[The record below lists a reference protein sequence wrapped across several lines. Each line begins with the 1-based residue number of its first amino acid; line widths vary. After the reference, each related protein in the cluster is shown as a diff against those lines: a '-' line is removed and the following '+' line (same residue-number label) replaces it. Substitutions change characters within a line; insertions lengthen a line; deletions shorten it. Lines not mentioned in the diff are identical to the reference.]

1 MVEVGLALICALVAW
16 SATAALTV
24 RCYRLPR
31 LHVMA
36 WLISVFALMV
46 ALTGALPAAFLD
58 FSTVTFRIFQL
69 GVGLLAPLWA
79 AWGVAEHTLRSFPAR
94 LAVREGVVLFTIVPV
109 VILCLDPLSGT
120 FDGSYPQADVH
131 YQIPAMVALGAAHAF
146 SVVVLVAC
154 AVMSLLQHQQRD
166 EDALGRL
173 RVIGLIAGA
182 VVIQIIVARMGLG
195 PFGQL
200 ALLAVLGCM
209 WQAASVAATIPRA
222 VDTDDGRRADGDE
235 DEYEDDEEQEM
246 LRRRRDNTEGH
257 AGGESA
263 PRAPRAPR
271 AKAKITIYTVFEG
284 CAEAFDA
291 RMAHVVESVRRYEP
305 ETLMFVSHRVPSA
318 PAQRIVYAMYRDDL
332 AAEQHEQ
339 QPHVQEFL
347 RDASRLVSATN
358 VIELETADG
367 KADQALVAMMMGQ

>member
-24 RCYRLPR
+24 RCYRVPR
-31 LHVMA
+31 THVVA
-36 WLISVFALMV
+36 WLISVVALMV

-58 FSTVTFRIFQL
+58 FSTATFRVFQL

-79 AWGVAEHTLRSFPAR
+79 AWGVAEYTLRSFPGR

-131 YQIPAMVALGAAHAF
+131 YQIPAMVALGAAHTF

-154 AVMSLLQHQQRD
+154 AVASVLQHQRRD
-166 EDALGRL
+166 DDALGRL
-173 RVIGLIAGA
+173 RVIGLIGGA

-200 ALLAVLGCM
+200 ALLAALGCL

-222 VDTDDGRRADGDE
+222 IDTDDGRHGGAGDE
-235 DEYEDDEEQEM
+235 DEDDEEQEM
-246 LRRRRDNTEGH
+246 LRRRRDNTESY

-271 AKAKITIYTVFEG
+271 TKAKITIYTVFEG
-284 CAEAFDA
+284 YAEAFDA
-291 RMAHVVESVRRYEP
+291 RMAHVVEAVRRYEP

-339 QPHVQEFL
+339 QPHIQEFL
-347 RDASRLVSATN
+347 RDSSRLVSATN
-358 VIELETADG
+358 VIELETVDG
-367 KADQALVAMMMGQ
+367 KADQALVAMLMGQ